1 MRPLN
6 KAPGSTAP
14 ATLAAGLCAGLS
26 LLAPGRAAADASKL
40 DPNLIYNYGENETP
54 RSAAMGGALRAVGY
68 GTSAQFLNPAA
79 LPETRLYHIE
89 ALAQGT
95 PETARQVYG
104 GTIVDSVTSRLCGSF
119 SVLGG
124 LMDGAGIDR
133 SLLDMRLA
141 LAFPI
146 TDRIMIGLGGRYL
159 KLTQSG
165 LGPFG
170 LSAVSGGLQDPG
182 STAQPGKPPGR
193 VAMVNA
199 VTWDAG
205 IVVKPTDNFF
215 IAAVGQNLTYTKN
228 GLLPLT
234 VGGGI
239 GYGSET
245 FSLEADAIADIGS
258 WDKPTAR
265 FGVGAEYVAVGVVPI
280 RAGYRFDQ
288 GAKLHTA
295 SIGTGYVG
303 PIFSIEGAVKR
314 TLAREGETMLVFSIA
329 YHLESSGLTKL
340 TNPTAEAAQ

>member
-6 KAPGSTAP
+6 KAPGSTVP
-14 ATLAAGLCAGLS
+14 ATLAAGLCAGLA
-26 LLAPGRAAADASKL
+26 LLTPGRAAADPSKL
-40 DPNLIYNYGENETP
+40 DPNIIYNYGENETP

-79 LPETRLYHIE
+79 LAETRLYHVE

-104 GTIVDSVTSRLCGSF
+104 GSIVDSVTSRLCGSF
-119 SVLGG
+119 SMLGG
-124 LMDGAGIDR
+124 LMDGAGINR
-133 SLLDMRLA
+133 SFLDARLS
-141 LAFPI
+141 LAIPI
-146 TDRIMIGLGGRYL
+146 TDRFLIGLGGRYL

-182 STAQPGKPPGR
+182 GGSKGGKPPGR

-205 IVVKPTDNFF
+205 AIVKPTDNLF

-228 GLLPLT
+228 GILPMT

-239 GYGSET
+239 GYGSDI

-258 WDKPTAR
+258 WEKPTVR
-265 FGVGAEYVAVGVVPI
+265 FGAGAEYVAAGLFPI
-280 RAGYRFDQ
+280 RAGYKFDQ
-288 GAKLHTA
+288 GAKLHTI
-295 SIGTGYVG
+295 SLGTGYVG
-303 PIFSIEGAVKR
+303 QIFSIEGAVKR
-314 TLAREGETMLVFSIA
+314 TLASQGETMMVFSIA

-340 TNPTAEAAQ
+340 TNPGAETSP